1 MALRLQIV
9 SRHRQSLGDRGARE
23 FGHNGGT
30 IGRSLESDWVLPD
43 GQRYISSRHA
53 SIDYRSGSYYIV
65 DTSTNG
71 VYVNDAEQPVGRG
84 NPQRLF
90 AGDRIRLGEYE
101 ISVEIEGEDDT
112 NAHFAEDHVDPVSR
126 AQRVPPPDP
135 TRADLI
141 QAHEIT
147 AVGIEMMLDEEAKAE
162 SLHLA
167 TQANA
172 ANLRLADDP
181 PPSKH
186 AAAAAAVAA
195 QARPPTPQPS
205 SPAPPPVSAAARV
218 AAAPPGKPPTKAAAA
233 SGNGGAA
240 KPGGAPPP
248 ERPPPA
254 STTEAA
260 APPIGSAAR
269 APAPPASRAPAASSS
284 ALDAFFRGAG
294 LAPQKVDDKAVEET
308 LHRLGQVMREVIL
321 GITENLHVRTD
332 QKGVLRLPNTTIQPQ
347 NNNPLK
353 FSASV
358 DEALSN
364 LLLRRSAE
372 YLGPAEAVREAFVDI
387 KQHQQT
393 LMSAVR
399 VAISDYVG
407 RLDPDELENKFTS
420 GKRGGLMS
428 AAHKLKY
435 WDLYKDLYQVVTSH
449 QPQQLPQQFLE
460 DLARAYE
467 TENARAG
474 GPAAGKPQSKIAG

>member
-9 SRHRQSLGDRGARE
+9 SRHRQSLGDRGIRE
-23 FGHNGGT
+23 FGHDGGT

-43 GQRYISSRHA
+43 GQRYLSSRHA

-101 ISVEIEGEDDT
+101 IGVEIEGEDDT
-112 NAHFAEDHVDPVSR
+112 SAHFAADHVDPVSR

-147 AVGIEMMLDEEAKAE
+147 AVGIEMMLDEEAKSG

-167 TQANA
+167 SQANA
-172 ANLRLADDP
+172 ANLRLADDVP
-181 PPSKH
+181 PMPPRLEP
-186 AAAAAAVAA
+186 AAAELVK
-195 QARPPTPQPS
+195 ARPAAPKPAA
-205 SPAPPPVSAAARV
+205 PAPPPVSAAARV
-218 AAAPPGKPPTKAAAA
+218 VAPSGKTSKPVTGTAAKPAAPP
-233 SGNGGAA
+233 
-240 KPGGAPPP
+240 
-248 ERPPPA
+248 
-254 STTEAA
+254 
-260 APPIGSAAR
+260 
-269 APAPPASRAPAASSS
+269 APAPFPPQTEASAALPSGPAAPAPAMP
-284 ALDAFFRGAG
+284 ARAAPAIPGGMLDAFFRGAG
-294 LAPQKVDDKAVEET
+294 LTPQKIDEKTAEEM
-308 LHRLGQVMREVIL
+308 LHGLGQVMREVIL
-321 GITENLHVRTD
+321 GISENLHVRTE
-332 QKGVLRLPNTTIQPQ
+332 QKTVLRLPNTTIQPQ

-358 DEALSN
+358 DEALGN
-364 LLLRRSAE
+364 LLLRRSTE
-372 YLGPAEAVREAFVDI
+372 YLGPVEAVRDAFADI

-399 VAISDYVG
+399 VAISDYIG
-407 RLDPDELENKFTS
+407 RLDPDDLENKFTS

-449 QPQQLPQQFLE
+449 EPQQLPQQFLE

-467 TENARAG
+467 TENTRAG
-474 GPAAGKPQSKIAG
+474 LSRKSSVKAAR